1 MDGSVES
8 KKSWNKYYINTE
20 MVDSHIEKKDTYLP
34 SLVSFISL
42 AYYRAYVDIK
52 QSHSD
57 TYAQLERVLA
67 KT

>member
-1 MDGSVES
+1 
-8 KKSWNKYYINTE
+8 

-42 AYYRAYVDIK
+42 AYYRAYLDIK
-52 QSHSD
+52 QSHFD
-57 TYAQLERVLA
+57 IYTQLEWVLA